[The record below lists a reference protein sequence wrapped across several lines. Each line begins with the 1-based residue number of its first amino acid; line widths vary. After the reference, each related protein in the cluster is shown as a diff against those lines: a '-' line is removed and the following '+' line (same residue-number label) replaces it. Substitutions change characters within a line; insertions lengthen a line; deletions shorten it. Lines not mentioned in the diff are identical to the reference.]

1 MADLEKIFTGMDQGP
16 EKIDSN
22 FAKIK
27 DALATAGDSHKFD
40 VQYYPLV
47 TENGWTTN
55 SQNAF
60 MKAENDQLKLIIVS
74 FNIKKPAGVDFQ
86 PYQVIGTDPIVSS
99 VYDGGTATAEDWL
112 SGAMT
117 NVLFLKNTVQVETL
131 TGNTFSNY
139 FTKDQEVN
147 LRVDKSF
154 IWSK

>member
-47 TENGWTTN
+47 TMNGWTTD
-55 SQNAF
+55 SKNAY
-60 MKAENDQLKLIIVS
+60 MKAENDQLRIIVVS

-86 PYQVIGTDPIVSS
+86 PYMDIGTDPIVCSTYNS
-99 VYDGGTATAEDWL
+99 GTATAEDWV

-117 NVLFLKNTVQVETL
+117 NVLFMNGKVGIETL
-131 TGNTFSNY
+131 TGNVFSNH